1 MEIWEWIFLGGQ
13 GIESGSQFRLLI
25 KNQLQK
31 SAGNTTIYLSF
42 LLKCSRPEWL
52 GFWGKC
58 SSRGIGTKTPLRSPP
73 TQTSC
78 GSLWPVHWGQIQ
90 CWSTLGRERE
100 GNWCMGH
107 CRAFVMT
114 HNTTA
119 PRADVIP
126 NKFPQK
132 KKSGNLYPKA
142 AESPDMKIPDTN
154 VGSTFSVLQRRTK
167 SCLTFPCHGRS
178 PRS

>member
-31 SAGNTTIYLSF
+31 SAGYTGIYLSF
-42 LLKCSRPEWL
+42 CLSVQDQIGSGVEESALTGGLGLKYPWGLLQPKHPMALYGLFTGDRCNADPHWE
-52 GFWGKC
+52 GKEKAMGAC
-58 SSRGIGTKTPLRSPP
+58 VTAGPLSSPTP
-73 TQTSC
+73 C
-78 GSLWPVHWGQIQ
+78 
-90 CWSTLGRERE
+90 
-100 GNWCMGH
+100 
-107 CRAFVMT
+107 
-114 HNTTA
+114 
-119 PRADVIP
+119 ADVIP

-132 KKSGNLYPKA
+132 KKPGNFYPKA
-142 AESPDMKIPDTN
+142 AENLDMKIPDTN
-154 VGSTFSVLQRRTK
+154 MGSTFSVLQRQTK